1 MRQRFIKRFL
11 SATLMISLVL
21 TLMLSSGLTASAKTF
36 PDVPASNWAYSY
48 IDDLSNRDI
57 IKGMTDGSF
66 KPNATISNAE
76 ITTLVVRAYC
86 VANNLALPGNASGN
100 QAWYT
105 PIFNAAVS
113 YKIITNGQFAGKE
126 STPAT
131 RSDIALLI
139 SNAINLPVPSDTSAV
154 LGMFADASNL
164 RSISATYQNAIA
176 KVADAGIVQGDNNK
190 RFNATNNATR
200 AEAAAMISRY
210 LSHPA
215 SKPIAGG
222 AILIAAAASLQNVF
236 EKSLIPE
243 FEKLYPNIKV
253 TGTFD
258 SSGKLQTQI
267 ESGLE
272 ADLFFSAALTQ
283 MNALKD
289 QNLINPGSIVN
300 LLENKI
306 VLIGTRGFTTN
317 VTSFNNITD
326 AKSIALG
333 DPASVP
339 AGQYAQE
346 AFTNLGMWDAVLAK
360 KPSLGTNV
368 TEVLNWV
375 AAGSAEVGVVYATD
389 AASNKDVV
397 VIAEAPAGSLKAPV
411 LYPIGITTGSKNIPQ
426 AELFL
431 SFLQSQ
437 TAIAIF
443 ESYGFS
449 AAN

>member
-1 MRQRFIKRFL
+1 MRQKFIKRL
-11 SATLMISLVL
+11 ISATLTVSLVATL
-21 TLMLSSGLTASAKTF
+21 TVSLGLTAFAKSF
-36 PDVPASNWAYSY
+36 SDVPASSWGYSY
-48 IDDLSNRDI
+48 IDDLSDKEI
-57 IKGMTDGSF
+57 IKGMTDGTFS
-66 KPNATISNAE
+66 PNATISNAE
-76 ITTLVVRAYC
+76 ITALVVRAYC
-86 VANNLALPGNASGN
+86 VANKLALPGNASAN
-100 QAWYT
+100 QAWYA
-105 PIFNAAVS
+105 PIFDAAVS

-139 SNAINLPVPSDTSAV
+139 SNAILLPVPSDTSAV
-154 LGMFADASNL
+154 LGMFADAASL
-164 RSISATYQNAIA
+164 RSISAAYQNAIA
-176 KVADAGIVQGDNNK
+176 KVADAGIVQGDDNK

-200 AEAAAMISRY
+200 VEAAAMISRY
-210 LSHPA
+210 LNHPA
-215 SKPIAGG
+215 AKPVAGG
-222 AILIAAAASLQNVF
+222 TIMIAAAASLQNVF

-243 FEKLYPNIKV
+243 FKKLHPDINV
-253 TGTFD
+253 TGTYD

-267 ESGLE
+267 EAGLE
-272 ADLFFSAALTQ
+272 ADIFFSAAQTQ

-289 QNLINPGSIVN
+289 KELINAGSVVN

-306 VLIGTRGFTTN
+306 VLIATKGMKTD
-317 VTSFNNITD
+317 VTSFTNITD

-346 AFTNLGMWDAVLAK
+346 ALTNLGIWDDVLAK

-389 AASNKDVV
+389 AASNENVV

-411 LYPIGITTGSKNIPQ
+411 LYPIGITTGSKNVPQ

-431 SFLQSQ
+431 SFLQSS
-437 TAIAIF
+437 TAIGIF

-449 AAN
+449 AAK

>member
-1 MRQRFIKRFL
+1 MRQKFFKRFL
-11 SATLMISLVL
+11 SVTLVISLVV
-21 TLMLSSGLTASAKTF
+21 TLMLSSGLTAFAKTF
-36 PDVPASNWAYSY
+36 PDVPTSNWAYSD
-48 IDDLSNRDI
+48 IDELSNKEI
-57 IKGMTDGSF
+57 IKGMTDGTF
-66 KPNATISNAE
+66 KPSSTISNAE
-76 ITTLVVRAYC
+76 IVTLVVRAYC

-105 PIFNAAVS
+105 PIFSAAVS
-113 YKIITNGQFAGKE
+113 YEIMTSGQFAGKE

-154 LGMFADASNL
+154 LSMFADATSL
-164 RSISATYQNAIA
+164 RSVSTAYQNAIA
-176 KVADAGIVQGDNNK
+176 KVADAGIVRGDDNR
-190 RFNATNNATR
+190 RFNALNNATR
-200 AEAAAMISRY
+200 AEAAAMIARY
-210 LSHPA
+210 LRHPA
-215 SKPIAGG
+215 AKEIAGG
-222 AILIAAAASLQNVF
+222 TIMIAAAASLQNVF

-243 FEKLYPNIKV
+243 FEKLHPGFTVK
-253 TGTFD
+253 GTYD

-272 ADLFFSAALTQ
+272 ADIFFSAALTQ
-283 MNALKD
+283 MNNLKE
-289 QNLINPGSIVN
+289 QSLISSASIVN

-306 VLIGTRGFTTN
+306 VLIGTSGMKTN

-346 AFTNLGMWDAVLAK
+346 ALTSLGIWDAVLAK

-375 AAGSAEVGVVYATD
+375 AAGSAEVGIVYATD
-389 AASNKDVV
+389 AASNKNVE

-411 LYPIGITTGSKNIPQ
+411 LYPIGITTGSKNVPQ
-426 AELFL
+426 SELFL

-449 AAN
+449 AAK